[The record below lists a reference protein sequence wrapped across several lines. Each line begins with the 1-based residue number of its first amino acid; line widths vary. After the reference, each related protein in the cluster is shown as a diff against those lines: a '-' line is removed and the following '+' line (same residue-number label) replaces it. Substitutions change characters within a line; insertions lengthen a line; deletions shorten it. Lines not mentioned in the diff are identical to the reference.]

1 MGEMMNATI
10 LETDLRDDLDELAE
24 TITIACNRVRHA
36 VKRDEQRAHSQR
48 KGAKHN
54 EDANES

>member
-1 MGEMMNATI
+1 MNATI
-10 LETDLRDDLDELAE
+10 QTDLRDDLDDLAE
-24 TITIACNRVRHA
+24 TITIAVNRVRHA

-48 KGAKHN
+48 KGKKD